1 MSSAAAPIAAEQV
14 ILKAL
19 EEAVSRIAK
28 KVAEGKRLSEKEVS
42 VLMMSTMMRSS

>member
-1 MSSAAAPIAAEQV
+1 
-14 ILKAL
+14 
-19 EEAVSRIAK
+19 VSRIAK

>member
-42 VLMMSTMMRSS
+42 VLMMSTMVRSS